1 MELYDLDKLKKDY
14 ELIEEYIPENI
25 KKYLINDEINQFERE
40 ELEEQYVNIINV
52 SKYIL
57 RDLWINY

>member
-52 SKYIL
+52 F
-57 RDLWINY
+57 

>member
-52 SKYIL
+52 FKYIL

>member
-14 ELIEEYIPENI
+14 ELIKEYIPENI

-52 SKYIL
+52 FKYIL

>member
-14 ELIEEYIPENI
+14 TLIEEYIPENI
-25 KKYLINDEINQFERE
+25 KKYLINDEINQYERE
-40 ELEEQYVNIINV
+40 ELEEQYINV
-52 SKYIL
+52 INVFKYIL

>member
-14 ELIEEYIPENI
+14 KLIEEYIPENI
-25 KKYLINDEINQFERE
+25 KKYLINDEINQYERE
-40 ELEEQYVNIINV
+40 ELEEQYINV
-52 SKYIL
+52 INVFKYIL